1 MNNNNTEIST
11 SNLYKAFSEFRK
23 LRESEFL
30 QSYALLELFPA
41 CESFINLFPEDFSS
55 IPTFAVLLNLESE
68 PYIVLE
74 WKFPDLSKSI
84 LVRISQFGT
93 RAGVLDNEESSDK
106 VDKLLEKSPYNL
118 FFLDKDLFRL
128 NDESREDMVKVIQNT
143 LVLLFIQNT
152 LVLLSGN
159 QSFCS
164 ELIDNPKKQ
173 IPNNLFDIGGRLI
186 KISQKE

>member
-1 MNNNNTEIST
+1 MDNNNTEIST

-41 CESFINLFPEDFSS
+41 CESFINLFPKDFSI
-55 IPTFAVLLNLESE
+55 IPTFSVLLNVECE
-68 PYIVLE
+68 PYIALE
-74 WKFPDLSKSI
+74 WKFPDLDKAV

-93 RAGVLDNEESSDK
+93 RVGICEKECPSYKADKPIEESK
-106 VDKLLEKSPYNL
+106 YNL
-118 FFLDKDLFRL
+118 FLLDKDIFRL
-128 NDESREDMVKVIQNT
+128 NDDSREDMVKVIQ
-143 LVLLFIQNT
+143 IT
-152 LVLLSGN
+152 LVLLSGA

-173 IPNNLFDIGGRLI
+173 ISDNLFDIGDRLI
-186 KISQKE
+186 KISHKEK